1 MMMRMTKAVLV
12 ALLIAIAA
20 GSVISQTQTP
30 VISKR
35 EHRQQARIRQGV
47 KSGELTRGEA
57 RRLEARE
64 RKIRADKKAAK
75 ADGKVTPA
83 ERRKLNREQNRA
95 SRKIYRL
102 KHNARTANR

>member
-1 MMMRMTKAVLV
+1 MVKTMRMILVAVLV
-12 ALLIAIAA
+12 AIMA
-20 GSVISQTQTP
+20 GSVVSQTQTP
-30 VISKR
+30 VINKR

-47 KSGELTRGEA
+47 KRGELTRGEA

-64 RKIRADKKAAK
+64 HKIQKDKMAAK

-83 ERRKLNREQNRA
+83 ERRKLKREQNRA

-102 KHNARTANR
+102 KHNARTAKQ